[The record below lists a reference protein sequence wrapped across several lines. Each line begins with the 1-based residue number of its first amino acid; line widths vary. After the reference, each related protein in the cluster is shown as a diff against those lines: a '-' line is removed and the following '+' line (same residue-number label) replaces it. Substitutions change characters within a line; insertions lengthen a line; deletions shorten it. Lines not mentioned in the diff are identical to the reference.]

1 MAVEE
6 NLDEGVKICFSTK
19 TFSEQGNQHS
29 VYVRDTNYI
38 SKRGCPGRPR
48 PLPVEEMLAKTSCRE
63 GSRVEGSAFQMFC
76 SKLLTFVTCET
87 YSRSSFSWVD
97 THWKWPI
104 VRTSCWQKV
113 MDNFPLGM
121 HCTKSVRSSLSRA
134 HSCGSGLSH
143 TIRSTSTCSRLKRS
157 STDGQLM
164 ISFRPL

>member
-1 MAVEE
+1 MLASLTFGSVVR
-6 NLDEGVKICFSTK
+6 LLMRTVIICRGICCTRLARATEGSDDA
-19 TFSEQGNQHS
+19 S
-29 VYVRDTNYI
+29 
-38 SKRGCPGRPR
+38 
-48 PLPVEEMLAKTSCRE
+48 VEEMLAKTSCRE